1 MSEHPVRDKV
11 TAAFFGVLAVGAV
24 TFAVIERGG
33 DPVVD
38 GLPEPRAIGQ
48 NALGY
53 YHSIHCA
60 EIPATPPRM
69 DCIRKVTLDPV
80 RAAKRRASDSFMGS
94 WAADVAGHPASMTP
108 RIWGNPAP
116 E

>member
-1 MSEHPVRDKV
+1 MRDKI
-11 TAAFFGVLAVGAV
+11 TKAFFGVLAVGAV
-24 TFAVIERGG
+24 AVGVILGGG
-33 DPVVD
+33 DPVID
-38 GLPEPRAIGQ
+38 GLPEPAPIGR

-60 EIPATPPRM
+60 EVPATPPRQE
-69 DCIRKVTLDPV
+69 CIRKVTLDPS
-80 RAAKRRASDSFMGS
+80 RAARRRASDSFMGS
-94 WAADVAGHPASMTP
+94 RAADVAGHPASMTP